1 MRLLKF
7 ISDLHLERKKNIT
20 TFANNHYNKSL
31 ILPGDIGSPLKQN
44 YWDFMDYVSD
54 NFEKVYFTT
63 GNHEYWN
70 DNKITIK
77 EMDNL
82 IEDKIVNYKN
92 IYFLNNKSIS

>member
-7 ISDLHLERKKNIT
+7 ISDLHLERRKDIIT
-20 TFANNHYNKSL
+20 FSKNHYNKSL

-70 DNKITIK
+70 NNKITINQ
-77 EMDNL
+77 M
-82 IEDKIVNYKN
+82 
-92 IYFLNNKSIS
+92 NN